1 MLLRGPRIERHLDQ
15 LERDGLARVWREVA
29 IGAGL
34 GDTVSTVSG
43 ITLCHP
49 PVTAVQLHPV
59 RSITIKLLPGQ
70 IADDVAK
77 VAHRLTSELGC
88 AQIRIVPLSDPRW
101 CRLELLDTHPLA
113 GVIPFAARA
122 AGAGTLLGVDE
133 HGQDV
138 CLDWRTAPHAVIQGT
153 TRSGKST
160 FLYGLIAQL
169 VGRPDI
175 RIAGIDPSGL
185 LLRPFAGSVHAP
197 RQVLGLRDLDDIETV
212 LAELVTEMDDRTA
225 AMPLGCDTVTTGPD
239 LPLLIVV
246 LEEWAGVLRALD
258 QVDAKLGKRVRGL
271 VSRLLCEGHKSG
283 VRVVMVVQR
292 AEASVIGGLERAQC
306 DLRVTFRVDNADSVK
321 LLHPAVGPDVVE
333 RHSTAPNGVALLTA
347 PAVPLGGIRAPMIDY
362 AAYTDV
368 VRGGVSCPT
377 AGP

>member
-1 MLLRGPRIERHLDQ
+1 MLLHGLRIERHLEH
-15 LERDGLARVWREVA
+15 LEREGLARIWRRVA

-34 GDTVSTVSG
+34 GDQVSTVSG

-49 PVTAVQLHPV
+49 PVTSVQLSPV
-59 RSITIKLLPGQ
+59 RAITIRLLPGQ
-70 IADDVAK
+70 VVEDLRK
-77 VAHRLTSELGC
+77 VAHRLTAELGC
-88 AQIRIVPLSDPRW
+88 AQVRIVPLSDPRW
-101 CRLELLDTHPLA
+101 CRLELLDVDPLA
-113 GVIPFAARA
+113 GVVSFVMPA
-122 AGAGTLLGVDE
+122 AGGPTRLGVDE

-138 CLDWRTAPHAVIQGT
+138 CLDWRTAPHMIVQGT

-160 FLYGLIAQL
+160 LLYGLLAQL
-169 VGRPDI
+169 VGRADT

-185 LLRPFAGSVHAP
+185 LLRPFVGSVHAA
-197 RQVLGLRDLDDIETV
+197 RQVLGLRDMDDIETV
-212 LAELVTEMDDRTA
+212 LAELVTEMDNRTSG
-225 AMPLGCDTVTTGPD
+225 MPLGRDTVTTGPE
-239 LPLLIVV
+239 LPLLVVV

-321 LLHPAVGPDVVE
+321 LLHPGASPDVVE

-347 PAVPLGGIRAPMIDY
+347 PALPLGGIRAGLIDY
-362 AAYTDV
+362 ATYTDV
-368 VRGGVSCPT
+368 VRTGVSLPA
-377 AGP
+377 AGS